1 MFTNKQYQQA
11 IQNAAVDALTTGTGV
26 MSQGV
31 IAGGLTASNHAA
43 DAYSYTINNTANQTL
58 NSVQIGAQ
66 KQNHNIV
73 FHGPNGKEIGRFDFN
88 GEELKFDGKADT
100 SAQVFVE
107 WARKQ
112 FNDRA
117 LADKRDVLKL
127 VVDALVHESTGSL
140 YEDAEKLAILT
151 CIQRVREIQMLVE
164 PIQKEMWENAQ
175 VAKQAVAPLQP
186 LAPWSNQP

>member
-1 MFTNKQYQQA
+1 MSTNTTA
-11 IQNAAVDALTTGTGV
+11 ISGTT
-26 MSQGV
+26 
-31 IAGGLTASNHAA
+31 
-43 DAYSYTINNTANQTL
+43 YSPNTYTINNTASQTL
-58 NSVQIGAQ
+58 NSVQMSNNSSL
-66 KQNHNIV
+66 NHNIV
-73 FHGPNGKEIGRFDFN
+73 FHGPNGKEVGRLDFSS
-88 GEELKFDGKADT
+88 GELKFDGKADT

-112 FNDRA
+112 FHDRA

-175 VAKQAVAPLQP
+175 VAQQAVAPLQP

>member
-1 MFTNKQYQQA
+1 M
-11 IQNAAVDALTTGTGV
+11 V
-26 MSQGV
+26 MSTNT
-31 IAGGLTASNHAA
+31 TAISGTT
-43 DAYSYTINNTANQTL
+43 YSPNTYTINNTATQTL
-58 NSVQIGAQ
+58 SSVQQ
-66 KQNHNIV
+66 KQNYNIV

-107 WARKQ
+107 WARRQ

-175 VAKQAVAPLQP
+175 VAQQAVAPLQP

>member
-1 MFTNKQYQQA
+1 MANYN
-11 IQNAAVDALTTGTGV
+11 ITGT
-26 MSQGV
+26 
-31 IAGGLTASNHAA
+31 TN
-43 DAYSYTINNTANQTL
+43 DPNTYTMNNTATQTL
-58 NSVQIGAQ
+58 SSVQIGVQ
-66 KQNHNIV
+66 KQNHNII
-73 FHGPNGKEIGRFDFN
+73 FHGPNGKEVGRLDFN

>member
-1 MFTNKQYQQA
+1 MSNDNKVTWSQA
-11 IQNAAVDALTTGTGV
+11 NDPNTFL
-26 MSQGV
+26 
-31 IAGGLTASNHAA
+31 
-43 DAYSYTINNTANQTL
+43 INNTANQTL

-73 FHGPNGKEIGRFDFN
+73 FHGPSGKEIGRFDFN
-88 GEELKFDGKADT
+88 GDEMKFDGQADT
-100 SAQVFVE
+100 SAQVFIE
-107 WARKQ
+107 WARKT
-112 FNDRA
+112 FNQRV
-117 LADKRDVLKL
+117 LEDKRSVLKE
-127 VVDALVHESTGSL
+127 VMDALLHESTGAL

>member
-1 MFTNKQYQQA
+1 MSN
-11 IQNAAVDALTTGTGV
+11 NTTLTGV
-26 MSQGV
+26 
-31 IAGGLTASNHAA
+31 NHAL
-43 DAYSYTINNTANQTL
+43 DAYSYTMNNTATQTL
-58 NSVQIGAQ
+58 NAVQIGAQ

-73 FHGPNGKEIGRFDFN
+73 FHGPDGKEIGRFDFN

-164 PIQKEMWENAQ
+164 PIQKEMWGNAQ

>member
-1 MFTNKQYQQA
+1 MSTNTTA
-11 IQNAAVDALTTGTGV
+11 ILGTTNDPNT
-26 MSQGV
+26 
-31 IAGGLTASNHAA
+31 
-43 DAYSYTINNTANQTL
+43 YTINNTATQTL
-58 NSVQIGAQ
+58 SSVQIGVQ
-66 KQNHNIV
+66 KQNHNII
-73 FHGPNGKEIGRFDFN
+73 FHGPNGKEVGRLDFN

-107 WARKQ
+107 WARRQ

-175 VAKQAVAPLQP
+175 VAQQAVAPLQP

>member
-1 MFTNKQYQQA
+1 MSV
-11 IQNAAVDALTTGTGV
+11 IQGTTIGVD
-26 MSQGV
+26 
-31 IAGGLTASNHAA
+31 HAY
-43 DAYSYTINNTANQTL
+43 DANTYTINNTATQTL
-58 NSVQIGAQ
+58 SSVQQ
-66 KQNHNIV
+66 KQNHNVV
-73 FHGPNGKEIGRFDFN
+73 FHGPDGKEIGRFDFN

>member
-1 MFTNKQYQQA
+1 MSTNTTA
-11 IQNAAVDALTTGTGV
+11 ISGTT
-26 MSQGV
+26 
-31 IAGGLTASNHAA
+31 
-43 DAYSYTINNTANQTL
+43 YSPNTYTINNTASQTL

-175 VAKQAVAPLQP
+175 VAQQAVAPLQP

>member
-1 MFTNKQYQQA
+1 MANYN
-11 IQNAAVDALTTGTGV
+11 ITGT
-26 MSQGV
+26 
-31 IAGGLTASNHAA
+31 TN
-43 DAYSYTINNTANQTL
+43 DPNTYTINITANQTL
-58 NSVQIGAQ
+58 NAVQIGAQ
-66 KQNHNIV
+66 KQNHNII
-73 FHGPNGKEIGRFDFN
+73 FHGPNGKEVGRLDFN
-88 GEELKFDGKADT
+88 SGELKFDGKADT

-107 WARKQ
+107 WARRQ

>member
-1 MFTNKQYQQA
+1 MSTNTTA
-11 IQNAAVDALTTGTGV
+11 ILGITNDPNTYL
-26 MSQGV
+26 
-31 IAGGLTASNHAA
+31 
-43 DAYSYTINNTANQTL
+43 INNTATQTL
-58 NSVQIGAQ
+58 SSVQQ
-66 KQNHNIV
+66 KQNYNIV

-107 WARKQ
+107 WARRQ

-175 VAKQAVAPLQP
+175 VAQQAVAPLQP